1 MSRFTWGFISSTSQ
15 WRHRNFESVWLRA
28 SHLFGSWFCR
38 TSRMMPWNTHRITSE
53 TTREFR
59 NPLLGLFMAW
69 KKINTMM
76 YWHSKSIIHVDAAPV
91 SAWANLV
98 GRWKAATGSM
108 FVLSGLQPMGVFE
121 RVSIHGTWSPQACIF
136 LFMSGWPNWCQ
147 LSRSLGAVHTLK
159 TFILVM

>member
-1 MSRFTWGFISSTSQ
+1 
-15 WRHRNFESVWLRA
+15 
-28 SHLFGSWFCR
+28 
-38 TSRMMPWNTHRITSE
+38 MPWNTHRITSE

-69 KKINTMM
+69 KKINTLM
-76 YWHSKSIIHVDAAPV
+76 YWHSKSIIHVDAVPV

-108 FVLSGLQPMGVFE
+108 FVLSGLQPTGVFE
-121 RVSIHGTWSPQACIF
+121 RVSIHGTRSPQACIF

-147 LSRSLGAVHTLK
+147 LSRSLGAVHNLK
-159 TFILVM
+159 TFILLMWMSVAKVGGGGRPKGISWPRKEIQMSGKTLVERWRC